1 MGGHNYKI
9 DCTGVNRAKQEKKR
23 GELTAHSTC
32 VSCFVELLFSLHGL
46 VSWLPGEMYFFRH
59 PGQNNLRNTVGQGS
73 RDLAC
78 GNVLRGKTGSEGDSS
93 DGFLVNSE

>member
-1 MGGHNYKI
+1 M
-9 DCTGVNRAKQEKKR
+9 
-23 GELTAHSTC
+23 
-32 VSCFVELLFSLHGL
+32 
-46 VSWLPGEMYFFRH
+46 SWLPGEMYFFRG

-93 DGFLVNSE
+93 DGFLANSE